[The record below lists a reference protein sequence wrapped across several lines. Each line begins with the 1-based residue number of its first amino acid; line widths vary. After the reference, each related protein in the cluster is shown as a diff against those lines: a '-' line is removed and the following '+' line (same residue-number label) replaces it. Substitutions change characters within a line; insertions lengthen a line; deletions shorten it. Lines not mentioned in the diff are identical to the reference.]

1 MKLILLAVCCL
12 VSLSTFADKHK
23 HSHKHSHREHGAHVH
38 GAGNLGIAFDGLKGK
53 VDLKITG
60 ESIFGFER
68 VAKNDK
74 DKKTVADALAKLES
88 KISEML
94 VFDIASKCAI
104 TKDKIEVVQNGK
116 HSDVVASYN
125 VLCEKSP
132 AGTELTFNFQTQFP
146 RIKDLD
152 VDVIVDNLQKSVEV
166 KKSDTKLVLK

>member
-1 MKLILLAVCCL
+1 MKLILLAVSCV
-12 VSLSTFADKHK
+12 VSLSAFADKHK
-23 HSHKHSHREHGAHVH
+23 HSHRQHGTHVH

-68 VAKNDK
+68 VAKKDQ
-74 DKKTVADALAKLES
+74 DKKTVADSLAKLES

-94 VFDIASKCAI
+94 VFDLASKCAI
-104 TKDKIEVVQNGK
+104 TKDKIEVLQNGK

-132 AGTELTFNFQTQFP
+132 LGTEITFNFQTQFP

-152 VDVIVDNLQKSVEV
+152 VDVIVDNLQRSVEV
-166 KKSDTKLVLK
+166 KTSDTKLVLK